1 MESPGCSNSPWY
13 INEQYRNLAMWQ
25 KNPKFVSFDRNQ
37 QQEKN
42 VKSLFIPSSCI
53 IFHHGVWNTFMF
65 FFLVKRN
72 VQSIS
77 SLISANIQDSMRG
90 KTLTELSLWCR
101 LYTFYTDICTV
112 HTYTVKTFVK
122 EILKGF
128 LNLPFKRFFRRN
140 PWKRVVAVIWTGVWQ
155 KHGWL
160 FPYIKVYCCP
170 YLFSA
175 NVLARR
181 ILIIF
186 SSFLPYPTPIS

>member
-1 MESPGCSNSPWY
+1 
-13 INEQYRNLAMWQ
+13 
-25 KNPKFVSFDRNQ
+25 
-37 QQEKN
+37 
-42 VKSLFIPSSCI
+42 
-53 IFHHGVWNTFMF
+53 MF
-65 FFLVKRN
+65 FFLVKRKCAIHFVFDQCKHTRQHERKN
-72 VQSIS
+72 FDRAVTLMST
-77 SLISANIQDSMRG
+77 LHFLHRYLHSAHI
-90 KTLTELSLWCR
+90 
-101 LYTFYTDICTV
+101 
-112 HTYTVKTFVK
+112 YTVKTFVK